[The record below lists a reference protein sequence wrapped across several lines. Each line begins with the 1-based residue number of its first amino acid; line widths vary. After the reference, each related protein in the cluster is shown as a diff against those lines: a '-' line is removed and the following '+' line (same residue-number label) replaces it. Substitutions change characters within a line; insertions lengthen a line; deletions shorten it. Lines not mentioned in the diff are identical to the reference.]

1 MDYLC
6 SMFSDRNRT
15 VSFTGHR
22 TYCGEADAALAGT
35 LRQLYAEGY
44 RVFVS
49 GMAVGFDL
57 AAAEAVLSLR
67 EACPQVRLVCAV
79 PFEGQERR
87 FPAAE
92 KERYGRVRE
101 RADASVVVCG
111 GYRPDCYARRNDYLA
126 DCASVLVA
134 WYDGSAGGT
143 RYTVRRALRSGREVR
158 NLHPSARGAV
168 RPEQGTLF

>member
-6 SMFSDRNRT
+6 SMFSDRTRT

-22 TYCGEADAALAGT
+22 TYCGEADAALAET

-44 RVFVS
+44 RVFIS
-49 GMAVGFDL
+49 GMAVG
-57 AAAEAVLSLR
+57 ALR
-67 EACPQVRLVCAV
+67 EAYPEVRLVCAV

-92 KERYGRVRE
+92 KVRYGRVRE

-126 DCASVLVA
+126 DRASVLVA

-143 RYTVRRALRSGREVR
+143 RYTVRRALRTGREVR
-158 NLHPSARGAV
+158 NLHPSACEAAHPG
-168 RPEQGTLF
+168 QGMLF

>member
-6 SMFSDRNRT
+6 SMFSDRTRT

-22 TYCGEADAALAGT
+22 TYCGEADAALAET

-44 RVFVS
+44 RVFIS

-57 AAAEAVLSLR
+57 AAAEAVLALR
-67 EACPQVRLVCAV
+67 EAYPEVRLVCAV

-87 FPAAE
+87 VPAAE
-92 KERYGRVRE
+92 KVRYGRVRE

-126 DCASVLVA
+126 DRASVLVA

-143 RYTVRRALRSGREVR
+143 RYTVRRALRTGREVR
-158 NLHPSARGAV
+158 NLHPSACEAAHPG
-168 RPEQGTLF
+168 QGTLF